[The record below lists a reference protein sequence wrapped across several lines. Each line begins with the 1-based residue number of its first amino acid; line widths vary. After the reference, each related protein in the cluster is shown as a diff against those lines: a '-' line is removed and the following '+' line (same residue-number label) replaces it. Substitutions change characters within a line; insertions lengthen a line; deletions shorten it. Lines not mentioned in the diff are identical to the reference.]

1 MSNTLRVI
9 QLNVH
14 KRGEIH
20 DSLMNDEEIADAAV
34 VAIQEPQA
42 RLVHGRLLTTPMT
55 HHKWTKLVPTICNT
69 AGRWAI
75 RSMMW
80 VRRDLEVEQV
90 AIESSDLTAAVITL
104 PERKV
109 LVASVYVQGVDKQ
122 ALTDACA
129 LLRDTIMK
137 TRRDEG
143 QTVDVV
149 LVGDFNRH
157 DHLWGG
163 EDVSLI
169 RQGEADEIVDLMS
182 DYSLNSLLP
191 RGTKTWQGGEYESTV
206 DLVLAS
212 EGLAQNLVSC
222 RTCSTEHGSD
232 HRTIETIF
240 ESTTDGAHEQ
250 ERLLLKNA
258 PWKEIRARI
267 AANSKDA
274 SSGSVQERMDALVS
288 VVLEAVNALTPK
300 TRPSPY
306 AKRWWTSD
314 LTQLRRVYTYW
325 RNRARAI
332 RRAGCITN
340 DIHDTAKAAAKQY
353 HDAIRQQKK
362 SHWENFLADH
372 DNIWRAA
379 RYLKSGKEAAFGK
392 VPRLTRADGTRT
404 SSSAEQAEELLTTF
418 FPPLPQHID
427 EENDRPMRN
436 AVPMPN
442 LTLEE
447 VQRQLMAAKSWKAPG
462 QDGLPMVVWQQIWPV
477 VQNQILALFQASID
491 EGVLPHQ
498 WRHAKIIPLKKSD
511 REDYGIAGAWRPIS
525 LLCTLGKVLE
535 SVIAERISYAVETFG
550 LLPTNHFGGRKQ
562 RSAEQAL
569 VLLQEQIYTAWR
581 GGRVL
586 SLVSFDVKGAYNGV
600 FKDRLLQRMRARG
613 MPEKMVRWIGA
624 FCSDRTASIQVNGQ
638 ESDVQALDQ
647 AGLPQGSPLSPVA
660 YLFFNA
666 DLVQRRI
673 DANGGAI
680 AFIDDFTAWVT
691 GPTAQSNLEG
701 IRSIVEHAEDWERRS
716 GATFNAKKT
725 AVMHFTRN
733 ARKADTTPIVIKGQS
748 VEPKKHTK
756 ILGVIMDA
764 RLKFQQ
770 HIPEAASKAMEAAM
784 ELKRLR
790 GLSARTARQLFAATV
805 TPVVDY
811 ASNVWMHAYKDK
823 LMGQINRVQRAG
835 AQAIVG
841 TFMTVAT
848 SVAEAEAH
856 IVSARERFWK
866 RAIKMWIEVHTLPGT
881 NPLSRIT
888 KRIKKFYTTF
898 RSPLHQVAERLKGIP
913 LWEME
918 TVSPVLLEPWRARL
932 KTVMDKSTDE
942 VCAGWTLA
950 VAVSS
955 SARNGMVG
963 VGGVIHERNQPEQKV
978 FSFTLG
984 PRAEQNPFSGEL
996 AAIAYALRKL
1006 PDSNR
1011 QNIAVF
1017 SRNKGAV
1024 AALSRP
1030 YQQSGQEFISCIYDS
1045 AEKLAGKE
1053 NTVSIAWDSPSENK
1067 LLQTAKRQAK
1077 MATQHGAVPE
1087 GPFPV
1092 MKSTTLNNERRN
1104 LRSERCIPEGVGRF
1118 SKNIDAAL
1126 PGSHTREIY
1135 EEWSW
1140 RERSTLAQLRTDMAK
1155 LNGYLHRIKAVPS
1168 EQCACGRAKETV
1180 KHFLLQ
1186 CPQWDEQRKEL
1197 RACTSTRWDDLSY
1210 RLGGKSASDGPTWKP
1225 NIGAIRATIQFTLAT
1240 GRFDE

>member
-1 MSNTLRVI
+1 MRAKPHNGAWRCRAVTEDRSNPQRMRVVCRNESEQDMVKKTIEEKLPVARVLDDGYHRIRVDGVPRTVMPDEEGNDLPGVAALLSTANDSEVSKASWLRDRKLLKLDDFWMRDSSMWAMSRQQQRLSTAPARSNATTAKSLPAIERRTARNHESALGAPRKAIIIGIAPKSLPSVYPAVVRTNRSAKSAGCSIPLGMSNTLRII

-42 RLVHGRLLTTPMT
+42 RLIHGRLLTTPMT

-80 VRRDLEVEQV
+80 VRRNLEVEQV

-109 LVASVYVQGVDKQ
+109 LVVSVYVQGVDKQ

-143 QTVDVV
+143 QIVDVV

-182 DYSLNSLLP
+182 DYILNSLLP
-191 RGTKTWQGGEYESTV
+191 RGTKTWQGGEHESTV
-206 DLVLAS
+206 DVVLVS

-222 RTCSTEHGSD
+222 RACSKEHGSD
-232 HRTIETIF
+232 HRTIETRF
-240 ESTTDGAHEQ
+240 ETTTDGAHEQ
-250 ERLLLKNA
+250 ETILLKNA

-267 AANSKDA
+267 AANLKDA
-274 SSGSVQERMDALVS
+274 ISGSVQERMDALVS
-288 VVLEAVNALTPK
+288 VVLEAVHALTPK

-325 RNRARAI
+325 RNRARAM
-332 RRAGCITN
+332 RRAGCTDC
-340 DIHDTAKAAAKQY
+340 DILDTAKAAAKQY
-353 HDAIRQQKK
+353 HDAIRKQKK
-362 SHWENFLADH
+362 SHWETFLADH
-372 DNIWRAA
+372 DNIWQAA
-379 RYLKSGKEAAFGK
+379 KYLQSGKEAAFGK

-404 SSSAEQAEELLTTF
+404 SSNAEQAEEFLTAF
-418 FPPLPQHID
+418 FPPLPRRID
-427 EENDRPMRN
+427 EENDRPQRN
-436 AVPMPN
+436 AVPMPD

-462 QDGLPMVVWQQIWPV
+462 QDGLPMVVWQQVWPV
-477 VQNQILALFQASID
+477 VQDQILALFQTSLD
-491 EGVLPHQ
+491 EGVLPD
-498 WRHAKIIPLKKSD
+498 K
-511 REDYGIAGAWRPIS
+511 EDYGIAGAWRPIS

-535 SVIAERISYAVETFG
+535 SIIAERIFYAVETFG

-569 VLLQEQIYTAWR
+569 VLLQEQIYAAWR

-586 SLVSFDVKGAYNGV
+586 TLVSFDVKVAYNGV
-600 FKDRLLQRMRARG
+600 FKDRLLQKMRARG

-624 FCSDRTASIQVNGQ
+624 FCTQD
-638 ESDVQALDQ
+638 ALDQ

-701 IRSIVEHAEDWERRS
+701 ILSIVEHAEEWERRS

-733 ARKADTTPIVIKGQS
+733 ARKANTTPIVIKRQS
-748 VEPKKHTK
+748 VEPREHTK

-770 HIPEAASKAMEAAM
+770 HIPEATSKAMEAAM

-790 GLSARTARQLFAATV
+790 GLSAKTARQLFAATV

-823 LMGQINRVQRAG
+823 LLGQIDRVQRAG

-866 RAIKMWIEVHTLPGT
+866 RAIKMWVEVHTLPGT

-898 RSPLHQVAERLKGIP
+898 RSPLHQVAERLKGIR
-913 LWEME
+913 LWQME
-918 TVSPVLLEPWRARL
+918 TVTPVLLEPWRACL
-932 KTVMDKSTDE
+932 KTVVDKPTDE
-942 VCAGWTLA
+942 V
-950 VAVSS
+950 
-955 SARNGMVG
+955 
-963 VGGVIHERNQPEQKV
+963 
-978 FSFTLG
+978 
-984 PRAEQNPFSGEL
+984 
-996 AAIAYALRKL
+996 
-1006 PDSNR
+1006 
-1011 QNIAVF
+1011 
-1017 SRNKGAV
+1017 
-1024 AALSRP
+1024 
-1030 YQQSGQEFISCIYDS
+1030 
-1045 AEKLAGKE
+1045 
-1053 NTVSIAWDSPSENK
+1053 
-1067 LLQTAKRQAK
+1067 
-1077 MATQHGAVPE
+1077 
-1087 GPFPV
+1087 
-1092 MKSTTLNNERRN
+1092 ERR
-1104 LRSERCIPEGVGRF
+1104 
-1118 SKNIDAAL
+1118 
-1126 PGSHTREIY
+1126 
-1135 EEWSW
+1135 
-1140 RERSTLAQLRTDMAK
+1140 AK
-1155 LNGYLHRIKAVPS
+1155 
-1168 EQCACGRAKETV
+1168 
-1180 KHFLLQ
+1180 
-1186 CPQWDEQRKEL
+1186 
-1197 RACTSTRWDDLSY
+1197 
-1210 RLGGKSASDGPTWKP
+1210 KS
-1225 NIGAIRATIQFTLAT
+1225 
-1240 GRFDE
+1240 

>member
-1 MSNTLRVI
+1 MRAKPHNGAWRCRAVTEDRSNPQRMRVVCRNESEQDMVKKTIEEKLPVARVLDDGYHRIRVDGVPRTVMPDEEGNDLPGVAALLSTANDSEVSKASWLRDRHSKNYGSLLVELKKASEARRFLDEGFLYVGDVSATAAFKHRPRPKQCYNCQELTGHRAADCKKPRVCARCAQEGHHHRDCTEVTTKCVPCGGPHESFSKI
-9 QLNVH
+9 CRLLYP
-14 KRGEIH
+14 RGEIH

-42 RLVHGRLLTTPMT
+42 RLIHGRLLTTPMT

-80 VRRDLEVEQV
+80 VRRNLEVEQV

-109 LVASVYVQGVDKQ
+109 LVVSVYVQGVDKQ

-143 QTVDVV
+143 QIVDVV

-182 DYSLNSLLP
+182 DYILNSLLP
-191 RGTKTWQGGEYESTV
+191 RGTKTWQGGEHESTV
-206 DLVLAS
+206 DVVLVS

-222 RTCSTEHGSD
+222 RACSKEHGSD
-232 HRTIETIF
+232 HRTIETRF
-240 ESTTDGAHEQ
+240 ETTTDGAHEQ
-250 ERLLLKNA
+250 ETILLKNA

-267 AANSKDA
+267 AANLKDA
-274 SSGSVQERMDALVS
+274 ISGSVQERMDALVS
-288 VVLEAVNALTPK
+288 VVLEAVHALTPK

-325 RNRARAI
+325 RNRARAM
-332 RRAGCITN
+332 RRAGCTDC
-340 DIHDTAKAAAKQY
+340 DILDTAKAAAKQY
-353 HDAIRQQKK
+353 HDAIRKQKK
-362 SHWENFLADH
+362 SHWETFLADH
-372 DNIWRAA
+372 DNIWQAA
-379 RYLKSGKEAAFGK
+379 KYLQSGKEAAFGK

-404 SSSAEQAEELLTTF
+404 SSNAEQAEEFLTAF
-418 FPPLPQHID
+418 FPPLPRRID
-427 EENDRPMRN
+427 EENDRPQRN
-436 AVPMPN
+436 AVPMPD

-462 QDGLPMVVWQQIWPV
+462 QDGLPMVVWQQVWPV
-477 VQNQILALFQASID
+477 VQDQILALFQTSLD

-498 WRHAKIIPLKKSD
+498 WRHAKIIP
-511 REDYGIAGAWRPIS
+511 PIS

-535 SVIAERISYAVETFG
+535 SIIAERIFYAVETFG

-569 VLLQEQIYTAWR
+569 VLLQEQIYAAWR

-586 SLVSFDVKGAYNGV
+586 TLVSFDVKVAYNGV
-600 FKDRLLQRMRARG
+600 FKDRLLQKMRARG

-624 FCSDRTASIQVNGQ
+624 FCTQD
-638 ESDVQALDQ
+638 ALDQ

-701 IRSIVEHAEDWERRS
+701 ILSIVEHAEEWERRS

-733 ARKADTTPIVIKGQS
+733 ARKANTTPIVIKRQS
-748 VEPKKHTK
+748 VEPREHTK

-770 HIPEAASKAMEAAM
+770 HIPEATSKAMEAAM

-790 GLSARTARQLFAATV
+790 GLSAKTARQLFAATV

-823 LMGQINRVQRAG
+823 LLGQIDRVQRAG

-866 RAIKMWIEVHTLPGT
+866 RAIKMWVEVHTLPGT

-898 RSPLHQVAERLKGIP
+898 RSPLHQVAERLKGIR
-913 LWEME
+913 LWQME
-918 TVSPVLLEPWRARL
+918 TVTPVLLEPWRACL
-932 KTVMDKSTDE
+932 KTVVDKPTDE
-942 VCAGWTLA
+942 V
-950 VAVSS
+950 
-955 SARNGMVG
+955 
-963 VGGVIHERNQPEQKV
+963 
-978 FSFTLG
+978 
-984 PRAEQNPFSGEL
+984 
-996 AAIAYALRKL
+996 
-1006 PDSNR
+1006 
-1011 QNIAVF
+1011 
-1017 SRNKGAV
+1017 
-1024 AALSRP
+1024 
-1030 YQQSGQEFISCIYDS
+1030 
-1045 AEKLAGKE
+1045 
-1053 NTVSIAWDSPSENK
+1053 
-1067 LLQTAKRQAK
+1067 
-1077 MATQHGAVPE
+1077 
-1087 GPFPV
+1087 
-1092 MKSTTLNNERRN
+1092 ERR
-1104 LRSERCIPEGVGRF
+1104 
-1118 SKNIDAAL
+1118 
-1126 PGSHTREIY
+1126 
-1135 EEWSW
+1135 
-1140 RERSTLAQLRTDMAK
+1140 RERSALAQLRTDIAR

-1168 EQCACGRAKETV
+1168 EQCAYGQAKETV
-1180 KHFLLQ
+1180 SHFLLH
-1186 CPQWDEQRKEL
+1186 CPLWDEQRKEL
-1197 RACTSTRWDDLSY
+1197 RACTSTRWDDLSH
-1210 RLGGKSASDGPTWKP
+1210 RLGGKSALDGPK
-1225 NIGAIRATIQFTLAT
+1225 
-1240 GRFDE
+1240 